1 MNNKTMRELVI
12 AELADRH
19 RWRNETTYYDDPKVL
34 PDLESMS
41 DEEVWHLFLQFA
53 GGVAVG

>member
-1 MNNKTMRELVI
+1 MNNKTMRELVTE
-12 AELADRH
+12 ELQKRH
-19 RWRNETTYYDDPKVL
+19 DWENKILYYDDPKVL
-34 PDLESMS
+34 SDLESMS